1 VRQLR
6 MPLQWTPARP
16 SATGGLVDWANA
28 VRASR
33 QVCLL
38 LGVDG
43 HLVAISEP
51 ARALLGDT
59 ARPGMSETSW
69 WVEDFPYS
77 PSPRQER
84 SLLAR
89 AAASG
94 APGHSVIQLRLGDTV
109 TMVQVLVA
117 PLETMSSEAD
127 ALLVFVRPV
136 AAMSAH

>member
-1 VRQLR
+1 GRIGRHRSALETTVPAVNTGRTSSPMWTEVAVRQLR

-89 AAASG
+89 AA
-94 APGHSVIQLRLGDTV
+94 
-109 TMVQVLVA
+109 
-117 PLETMSSEAD
+117 
-127 ALLVFVRPV
+127 
-136 AAMSAH
+136 